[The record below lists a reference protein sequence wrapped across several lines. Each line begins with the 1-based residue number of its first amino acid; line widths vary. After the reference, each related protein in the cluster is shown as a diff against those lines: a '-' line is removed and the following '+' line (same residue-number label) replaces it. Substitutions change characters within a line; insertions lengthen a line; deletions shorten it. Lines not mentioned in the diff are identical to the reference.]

1 MTQFTATKR
10 KTERLCK
17 SHSVIKNNINEMSM
31 QFIEKSPACHPDTAP
46 LAPARPMRGSN
57 GTWSWTVLDCPYCHR
72 EHIHGGG
79 SGEKPALL
87 GHRVVH
93 CAVGTPGYVVEVA
106 Q

>member
-17 SHSVIKNNINEMSM
+17 SRSVIKNNINEKSM
-31 QFIEKSPACHPDTAP
+31 QFNEKSPACHLGEAP
-46 LAPARPMRGSN
+46 LAPALPTRGRN
-57 GTWSWTVLDCPYCHR
+57 GTWTWTVLDCPYCHR
-72 EHIHGGG
+72 QHNHGGG
-79 SGEKPALL
+79 SDDTPSLL

-93 CAVGTPGYVVEVA
+93 CAVGTPGYVVVM